1 MAETKGRPVWVD
13 LSSTDAAGSRAFY
26 SQLFGW
32 QVDVNPDPQYGG
44 YARATID
51 GKDVAGISPSQSPG
65 APTAWMVYIG
75 TPDAAGLGD
84 AVAAAGGTVVM
95 PAFEVGDQG
104 HMAVF
109 QDPTGAFI
117 SAWQPLTMGG
127 FEATG
132 PGTFAWAEVT
142 ARGIDRANL
151 FYEAVFGWGTR
162 TSDMPDGT
170 KYFEFLEDG
179 DSIAGGMEMPSTGR
193 STSRWPTWTRLT
205 RRRWPRV
212 PGRPWRR
219 GTSRAVDSAS
229 LWTPRAR
236 SSGCSRLGRAH
247 KPSRGHA
254 ARITPTR
261 GYVRDS
267 SVARRRPRRVTASRR
282 RSGRMPPCERA
293 PASRG
298 GTSRPRA

>member
-1 MAETKGRPVWVD
+1 MAETNGRPVWVD
-13 LSSTDAAGSRAFY
+13 LSSTDAPGSRAFY

-51 GKDVAGISPSQSPG
+51 GKDVAGIAPSQSPG

-75 TPDAAGLGD
+75 TPDAAGLGE
-84 AVAAAGGTVVM
+84 AVAAAGGTVIM

-151 FYEAVFGWGTR
+151 FYEVVFGWGTR

-179 DSIAGGMEMPSTGR
+179 DSIAGGMEMPST
-193 STSRWPTWTRLT
+193 
-205 RRRWPRV
+205 V
-212 PGRPWRR
+212 PA
-219 GTSRAVDSAS
+219 AVPSYWQVYFSVADVDAS
-229 LWTPRAR
+229 
-236 SSGCSRLGRAH
+236 
-247 KPSRGHA
+247 HA
-254 ARITPTR
+254 AAMAAGAREAVAP
-261 GYVRDS
+261 RDF
-267 SVARRRPRRVTASRR
+267 PG
-282 RSGRMPPCERA
+282 GRFSIAMDPQGA
-293 PASRG
+293 VFG
-298 GTSRPRA
+298 LLKTRPRA